1 MLFAKHVDPSW
12 SFTCH
17 FADTLIMQLKIIGS
31 RENCASTYKSAHG
44 LSFSM

>member
-1 MLFAKHVDPSW
+1 MIFAGHLDSSF

-17 FADTLIMQLKIIGS
+17 FADKLIIQLKIIGS
-31 RENCASTYKSAHG
+31 RENYASSYQSADG

>member
-1 MLFAKHVDPSW
+1 MIFAEHVDSSF

-17 FADTLIMQLKIIGS
+17 FAVKLIIQLKIIGS
-31 RENCASTYKSAHG
+31 RENCASSYQAADG